1 MLYTKIDDLDRKV
14 IKCASDQEWIE
25 FLSYAYAHG
34 YSLGPSSI
42 ITENGKLKYFSV
54 ESDTKTI
61 TALLAFQSGLNYIAW
76 SKIKLGMFPRICRLL
91 NVMVGEPF
99 RIEDEHGAGPNC
111 TYYIN
116 GDGTF
121 ETKPAKYA
129 GSSIWLMKAI
139 DDPTMVHCVKRF
151 NLTDEEKYLIRE
163 LYKEYPYSTIER
175 KKGTVYWKKYPYLDD
190 IDCFN
195 YLPSSMFQSIP
206 EGESLIVSDHYEEEI
221 PF

>member
-1 MLYTKIDDLDRKV
+1 MLYTTIDDLDRKV
-14 IKCASDQEWIE
+14 IECASDQEWIE
-25 FLSYAYAHG
+25 LLSYAYAHG

-61 TALLAFQSGLNYIAW
+61 TALLAFQSGLNCIAW

-99 RIEDEHGAGPNC
+99 HIKDECETGPNC

-121 ETKPAKYA
+121 ETNPPRYA
-129 GSSIWLMKAI
+129 GSSIWLMAAI
-139 DDPTMVHCVKRF
+139 NDPTMV
-151 NLTDEEKYLIRE
+151 
-163 LYKEYPYSTIER
+163 YPN
-175 KKGTVYWKKYPYLDD
+175 KKYEFSNFENEFIRMLFESYPKAVIARDSVGDLYWRIEEGNLDEPKK
-190 IDCFN
+190 I
-195 YLPSSMFQSIP
+195 LPNGFFEQIKPSDYIR
-206 EGESLIVSDHYEEEI
+206 VSDYYKEEI